1 MIPLDPDAS
10 APPSTRF
17 GPFELDRRA
26 GELRKSGV
34 PVNLPP
40 QPFKILALLA
50 SRPGT
55 LVTREEI
62 HKQIWGEETFVD
74 FEQGLNFAIKKIRA
88 ALGDDAEKPRYIKT
102 LPRRGYR
109 FIAPVA
115 QPDSGDGNISI
126 TAEAHEGTQRAV
138 TALVDAVV
146 ETHRSRARWRVAVV
160 ALAMAGAGALLAAF
174 RGSGQ
179 SDP

>member
-1 MIPLDPDAS
+1 MIPLGTDAS
-10 APPSTRF
+10 APPLIRF
-17 GPFELDRRA
+17 GAFELDA
-26 GELRKSGV
+26 QTGELRKSGV

-50 SRPGT
+50 SRAGT

-62 HKQIWGEETFVD
+62 HKQIWGDETFVD

-88 ALGDDAEKPRYIKT
+88 VLGDNAEKPRYIET

-115 QPDSGDGNISI
+115 PPDAGDGKIST

-146 ETHRSRARWRVAVV
+146 ETHRSRARWRVAVA
-160 ALAMAGAGALLAAF
+160 ALAMVGAGALLAAF

-179 SDP
+179 RDA

>member
-1 MIPLDPDAS
+1 MIPLDADAS
-10 APPSTRF
+10 APPPIRF
-17 GPFELDRRA
+17 GAFELDLRT
-26 GELRKSGV
+26 GELRKSGMA
-34 PVNLPP
+34 VNLPP
-40 QPFKILALLA
+40 QPFKILALLT
-50 SRPGT
+50 SRAGT

-62 HKQIWGEETFVD
+62 HRQIWGEETFVD

-88 ALGDDAEKPRYIKT
+88 ALGDDAEKPRYVET

-109 FIAPVA
+109 FIAPVVP
-115 QPDSGDGNISI
+115 PDPEDDEIST

-160 ALAMAGAGALLAAF
+160 ALAMVGAGALLAAF
-174 RGSGQ
+174 MDSGQ
-179 SDP
+179 TDT

>member
-1 MIPLDPDAS
+1 MGVDAVPVIS
-10 APPSTRF
+10 F
-17 GPFELDRRA
+17 GAFELDVQT
-26 GELRKSGV
+26 GELRKAGRH
-34 PVNLPP
+34 VNLPP
-40 QPFKILALLA
+40 QPFKILVLLA
-50 SRPGT
+50 SRAGE

-88 ALGDDAEKPRYIKT
+88 ALGDDPETPRYIET

-109 FIAPVA
+109 FITPLTPVA
-115 QPDSGDGNISI
+115 SGDGGIST

-146 ETHRSRARWRVAVV
+146 ETHRSRAGWRLV
-160 ALAMAGAGALLAAF
+160 ALTLAVFGAGALLMAL
-174 RGSGQ
+174 RHSEQ
-179 SDP
+179 PNT